1 MTGPPQVTSCKVL
14 NPGSGFLYVTV
25 LALYLIP
32 TAPLSTRVPR
42 ESFQAELNLSQRSRS
57 GNKHPGLLARG
68 RGREVCCPDGQGPC
82 LCSQCTDGLDGNG
95 TCVCQDG
102 FRGSRCQF
110 CSDPSKY
117 GPRCDKSKC
126 RFQSCLPLLS
136 QGPHGSVVQ
145 SWCWVPLGLVGAPTT
160 GHFLSPWV
168 PNASMCQV
176 AEAPHRALR

>member
-1 MTGPPQVTSCKVL
+1 MTDPRQMTSCKIL
-14 NPGSGFLYVTV
+14 NPGSGFLYVIL

-42 ESFQAELNLSQRSRS
+42 ESFQAESESKKQVRKQ
-57 GNKHPGLLARG
+57 KHLGLLARG
-68 RGREVCCPDGQGPC
+68 SGWEVCCPHGQGPC
-82 LCSQCTDGLDGNG
+82 LCSQCADGLDGNG

-102 FRGSRCQF
+102 FQGSRCQF

-136 QGPHGSVVQ
+136 QGPHGSAVQ
-145 SWCWVPLGLVGAPTT
+145 SWCWVPLCVVGAPVT
-160 GHFLSPWV
+160 GRFLSPWV

-176 AEAPHRALR
+176 AEPSHRALR